1 MTPTPTM
8 TKLCRIDPKKL
19 PHIYPIIEEGMRRIF
34 PVAKWRVERNAANAE
49 REVGPPPLTLSV
61 SVSVLQCRLC
71 NFVQGKNKS
80 QHDNFCAVRASVP
93 YAYKRS
99 YTLVIGD
106 W

>member
-1 MTPTPTM
+1 
-8 TKLCRIDPKKL
+8 
-19 PHIYPIIEEGMRRIF
+19 MRRIF
-34 PVAKWRVERNAANAE
+34 PVAKWRVERIAANAE